1 MHHLCSLNLFIV
13 SLILKKM
20 HEFTLF
26 RQQSILNDYYYYQFH
41 YPTLYYTG
49 HILGIVGTGFLTDRV
64 LHKKM
69 YTTITFVTIL
79 QITYTILSFVF
90 QVEIARGQR
99 IQEFIAVVVGGIL
112 GANYFLNEILL
123 PLKLAREI
131 TDKKFSATR
140 QNSPLDGLHT
150 VSYAGTVIGATLG
163 FSYLMNTIFVANVT
177 FIIDRVGDQGA
188 RAICALLCGILALSG
203 VMLYRPLRKE
213 LVRVSWLRRCCCP
226 NEGKTKSKTIK
237 RKIFASEGELGEES
251 TWDYRAS

>member
-1 MHHLCSLNLFIV
+1 LNLFII

-26 RQQSILNDYYYYQFH
+26 RQQSILNDYYYYQIH

-49 HILGIVGTGFLTDRV
+49 QIFGIIATGYLTDRV
-64 LHKKM
+64 LQTKM

-90 QVEIARGQR
+90 EVQIARGQR
-99 IQEFIAVVVGGIL
+99 IQEFIAAVVGSIL

-131 TDKKFSATR
+131 TEKKSRAIR
-140 QNSPLDGLHT
+140 PNSPLDSLNCI
-150 VSYAGTVIGATLG
+150 SYAGTVIGATLG

-177 FIIDRVGDQGA
+177 FIIDRIGDEGVG
-188 RAICALLCGILALSG
+188 AICALLCGILALSG
-203 VMLYRPLRKE
+203 LMLYRPLRKE
-213 LVRVSWLRRCCCP
+213 LVKVTWLRRCCCP
-226 NEGKTKSKTIK
+226 NEG
-237 RKIFASEGELGEES
+237 
-251 TWDYRAS
+251 